1 MKAFDIVV
9 QCERGEYKLF
19 EAKVIPTKKDLED
32 LQETLIALDLGKIK
46 RIVIE
51 NIKQNN
57 GRTVEALHE
66 TACRKRVP

>member
-1 MKAFDIVV
+1 MDMKAFDIIV
-9 QCERGEYKLF
+9 QCERGENKLF

-51 NIKQNN
+51 NIK
-57 GRTVEALHE
+57 
-66 TACRKRVP
+66 

>member
-1 MKAFDIVV
+1 MFMKAFDIVI

-51 NIKQNN
+51 NIK
-57 GRTVEALHE
+57 
-66 TACRKRVP
+66 